1 MAQTFEENLGQA
13 QLDALNKRVEEL
25 SRNTP
30 VNVAEL
36 IAIQEVS
43 MLEALRILAGYTYEM
58 QDRIMRAIN
67 GGVPDLGQPTAEQF
81 ATSFEM
87 GYMVDKQARMVA
99 LLEDKQGPYEEEATD
114 GDDQGDDG

>member
-1 MAQTFEENLGQA
+1 MAQTFEEKLGQE

-30 VNVAEL
+30 INVAEL

-67 GGVPDLGQPTAEQF
+67 GNVPDLGQPTAEQF

-99 LLEDKQGPYEEEATD
+99 LLEDKQEATD

>member
-1 MAQTFEENLGQA
+1 MAQTFEEKLGQE

-25 SRNTP
+25 SADQP
-30 VNVAEL
+30 IHIAEL
-36 IAIQEVS
+36 LAVIEVS
-43 MLEALRILAGYTYEM
+43 ILEALRILAGYTYEM

-67 GGVPDLGQPTAEQF
+67 GNLPELGQPTAEQF

-99 LLEDKQGPYEEEATD
+99 LLEDKEATD